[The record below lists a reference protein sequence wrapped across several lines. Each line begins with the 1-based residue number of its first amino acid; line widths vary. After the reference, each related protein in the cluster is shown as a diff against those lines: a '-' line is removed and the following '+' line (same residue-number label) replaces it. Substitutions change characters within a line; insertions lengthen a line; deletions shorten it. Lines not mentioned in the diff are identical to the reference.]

1 MAQAVRIGKKK
12 YAVGLS
18 WGPLSPDRP
27 LRPQAIEKARQSKDT
42 LYVIYGEVEPM
53 VGHCEQKNGV
63 RARMPCLAPIV
74 AEIWP
79 ANTLLALVL
88 DENQAIGIQITNGN
102 IYDDAF
108 GSPEEIRSW
117 FDSLVGERTWDF
129 VSSPWGPGE
138 YHKESFFDQLAD
150 KAFSPPKLRSVN
162 ENRGMAVRVG
172 ILGLVTLLI
181 FISVSAVLRHR
192 REMEERLAWMS
203 RHVIRK
209 VIPPAQLVPLEPFV
223 ESCRK
228 ALDRIP
234 AFSQGWDVRAVS
246 CRPDRIRISWVRE
259 DVSAGTVREL
269 EKDLGTPV
277 SLTGENRARTDFPLS
292 VPSRSVSVDRLPALS
307 DEKKDL
313 VSVLE
318 RYGLKYQMEAGS
330 FLPGMESVSGS
341 GSEFSVDLPD
351 LPRGRFL
358 ADLGRVSGLS
368 AQELRWSGKTRW
380 ILKGEMKHA
389 PVAFKNRRIS
399 PGIAAPVPSG
409 AVLPPNGKSPSSSS
423 GKSAGSGG
431 NGQFETLRP
440 PEGTSVGGPGLR
452 SEHDSLSGS
461 KDPRDSN
468 VPPVHF
474 APGH

>member
-1 MAQAVRIGKKK
+1 MAQAVRIGKKT

-27 LRPQAIEKARQSKDT
+27 LRPQALEKARQSKDS

-53 VGHCEQKNGV
+53 VGHCDQKNGV

-79 ANTLLALVL
+79 ANTLLAVVL
-88 DENQAIGIQITNGN
+88 DESQAIGIQITNGN
-102 IYDDAF
+102 IYDDAC

-117 FDSLVGERTWDF
+117 FDGLVGERTWDF
-129 VSSPWGPGE
+129 ASSPWGPGE
-138 YHKESFFDQLAD
+138 FHKESFFDQLAD

-162 ENRGMAVRVG
+162 ENRGMAVRLG
-172 ILGLVTLLI
+172 ILGFVALLI
-181 FISVSAVLRHR
+181 FIAVSAVLRHR
-192 REMEERLAWMS
+192 REMEERLALMS

-234 AFSQGWDVRAVS
+234 AFSQGWDARAVS

-269 EKDLGTPV
+269 ERDLGTPV

-292 VPSRSVSVDRLPALS
+292 VPSRSVAVDRLPTLS

-313 VSVLE
+313 ASVLE
-318 RYGLKYQMEAGS
+318 RYGLKYQMEEGS
-330 FLPGMESVSGS
+330 FLPGMDSVSGS
-341 GSEFSVDLPD
+341 GSDFSVDLPD

-358 ADLGRVSGLS
+358 ADLEGVFGLS
-368 AQELRWSGKTRW
+368 AQELLWSGKTRW

-389 PVAFKNRRIS
+389 PIAFKNRRIS

-409 AVLPPNGKSPSSSS
+409 TVLRANGKSPSSPS
-423 GKSAGSGG
+423 GKSSGSGG
-431 NGQFETLRP
+431 IGQFETLRP
-440 PEGTSVGGPGLR
+440 PGGTSGGDPDLR
-452 SEHDSLSGS
+452 SRPDSRSGS
-461 KDPRDSN
+461 NDPRGSI
-468 VPPVHF
+468 VPPVRFTPSH
-474 APGH
+474 